1 MLAIFDLDDTLTD
14 GDSSSLW
21 LQFMVQHGLAAADML
36 PREAELMAAYRRGE
50 LRMEDYMDFT
60 LQPMQGRSVEEVAEW
75 VERFI
80 ADIISPIVVAQAR
93 DTLARYKDEGRTLL
107 VISATGEHLVG
118 PISRHLGA
126 DDFLAI
132 QLATEAG
139 CYTGNTTG
147 VMTYQQGKV
156 IRLQQWLQQHGQSL
170 AGSHGYSDSINDVPL
185 LQAVDVAYPVNADPK
200 LAAVA
205 AQQGWQPLFWS
216 RQTQPAT

>member
-21 LQFMVQHGLAAADML
+21 LQFMVEHGLAAADML

-50 LRMEDYMDFT
+50 LRMEDYMEFT
-60 LQPMQGRSVEEVAEW
+60 LQPMQGRSMEDMAEW

-80 ADIISPIVVAQAR
+80 ADKIAPIVFPAAR
-93 DTLARYKDEGRTLL
+93 ETLARYKAEGRTLL

-118 PISRHLGA
+118 PISRFLGA

-132 QLATEAG
+132 CLETRDG
-139 CYTGNTTG
+139 CYTGRTHS
-147 VMTYQQGKV
+147 VLTYQHGKV
-156 IRLQQWLQQHGQSL
+156 LRLQDWLTQHGAVL

-185 LQAVDVAYPVNADPK
+185 LQAVEQAHTVNADPK

-205 AQQGWQPLFWS
+205 AQYGW
-216 RQTQPAT
+216 TQLNWQR

>member
-21 LQFMVQHGLAAADML
+21 LQFMVEHGLAAADML

-50 LRMEDYMDFT
+50 LRMEDYMEFT
-60 LQPMQGRSVEEVAEW
+60 LQPMQGRSVEDMAEW

-80 ADIISPIVVAQAR
+80 ADKIAPIVFPAAR
-93 DTLARYKDEGRTLL
+93 ETLARYKAEGRTLL

-118 PISRHLGA
+118 PIARFLGA

-132 QLATEAG
+132 CLETRDG
-139 CYTGNTTG
+139 CYTGRTHS
-147 VMTYQQGKV
+147 VLTYQHGKV
-156 IRLQQWLQQHGQSL
+156 LRLQDWLTQHCAAL

-185 LQAVDVAYPVNADPK
+185 LQAVEQAYTVNADPK

-205 AQQGWQPLFWS
+205 VQHGW
-216 RQTQPAT
+216 TQLNWQR

>member
-21 LQFMVQHGLAAADML
+21 LQFMVQHGLAPADML

-80 ADIISPIVVAQAR
+80 ADIIAPIVFDQAR
-93 DTLARYKDEGRTLL
+93 DTLARYKAEGRTLL

-118 PISRHLGA
+118 PISRFLGA

-139 CYTGNTTG
+139 CYTGHTHG

-185 LQAVDVAYPVNADPK
+185 LQAVDVAYTVNADPK

-205 AQQGWQPLFWS
+205 AQQGWHQLNW
-216 RQTQPAT
+216 

>member
-1 MLAIFDLDDTLTD
+1 MMLAIFDLDDTLTD

-21 LQFMVQHGLAAADML
+21 LQFMVEHGLAAADML

-50 LRMEDYMDFT
+50 LRMEDYMEFT
-60 LQPMQGRSVEEVAEW
+60 LQPMQGRSVEDMAEW

-80 ADIISPIVVAQAR
+80 ADKIAPIVFPAAR
-93 DTLARYKDEGRTLL
+93 ETLARYKAEGRTLL

-118 PISRHLGA
+118 PIARFLGA

-132 QLATEAG
+132 CLETRDG
-139 CYTGNTTG
+139 CYTGRTHS
-147 VMTYQQGKV
+147 VLTYQHGKV
-156 IRLQQWLQQHGQSL
+156 LRLQDWLTQHCAAL

-185 LQAVDVAYPVNADPK
+185 LQAVEQAYTVNADPK

-205 AQQGWQPLFWS
+205 VQHGW
-216 RQTQPAT
+216 TQLNWQR

>member
-21 LQFMVQHGLAAADML
+21 LQFMVQHDLAAADML

-80 ADIISPIVVAQAR
+80 ADSIAPIVFDQAR
-93 DTLARYKDEGRTLL
+93 DTLARYKAEGRTLL

-118 PISRHLGA
+118 PISRYLGA

-139 CYTGNTTG
+139 CYTGHTHG

-185 LQAVDVAYPVNADPK
+185 LQTVDVAYTVNADPK

>member
-21 LQFMVQHGLAAADML
+21 LQFMVEHGLAAADML

-60 LQPMQGRSVEEVAEW
+60 LQPMQGRSVVEIAEW

-80 ADIISPIVVAQAR
+80 ADKIAPIVFPAAR
-93 DTLARYKDEGRTLL
+93 ETLARYKAEGRTLL

-118 PISRHLGA
+118 PISRYLGA

-132 QLATEAG
+132 CLATADG
-139 CYTGNTTG
+139 SYTGHTHS
-147 VMTYQQGKV
+147 VMTYQHGKV
-156 IRLQQWLQQHGQSL
+156 IRLQQWLQQHGKSL
-170 AGSHGYSDSINDVPL
+170 SGSHGYSDSINDMPL
-185 LQAVDVAYPVNADPK
+185 LQAVEVAYTVNADPK
-200 LAAVA
+200 LTAVA
-205 AQQGWQPLFWS
+205 AQHGW
-216 RQTQPAT
+216 TQLNW